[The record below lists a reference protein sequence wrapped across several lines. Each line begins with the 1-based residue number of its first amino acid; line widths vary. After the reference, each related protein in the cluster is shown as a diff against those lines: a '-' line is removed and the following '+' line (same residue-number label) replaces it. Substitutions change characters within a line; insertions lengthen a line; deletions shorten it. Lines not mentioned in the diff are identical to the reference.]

1 MTEDTQDAA
10 GEQEWITDEGLEALL
25 HRALRNTL
33 IIGVLTAIILWIASG
48 WRNAAMMAMG
58 AAISAASI
66 WEWRRL
72 ARFIA
77 AKMDK
82 KQVPKSALIPVVLF
96 LFRLLIFAGA
106 IYVSLKCFQGS
117 AVALFCGLA
126 LAVLTM
132 VWEAV
137 RLLRE

>member
-1 MTEDTQDAA
+1 MTEEAPQT
-10 GEQEWITDEGLEALL
+10 EWITDEGLEGLL

-33 IIGVLTAIILWIASG
+33 IIGVLGSIILWLASG
-48 WRNAAMMAMG
+48 WRNAGMIATG

-82 KQVPKSALIPVVLF
+82 KEVPKSAFIPVVFF

-126 LAVLTM
+126 LAVLAM

-137 RLLRE
+137 RLLRN

>member
-1 MTEDTQDAA
+1 MTEEAPQVASDN
-10 GEQEWITDEGLEALL
+10 EWITDERLEALL
-25 HRALRNTL
+25 QRALRNSL
-33 IIGVLTAIILWIASG
+33 IIGVLASIGLWIASG
-48 WRNAAMMAMG
+48 WRNAAMMATG

-77 AKMDK
+77 ARMDR
-82 KQVPKSALIPVVLF
+82 KQTPKSAFIPVVFF

-126 LAVLTM
+126 LALLAM

-137 RLLRE
+137 RLLRD